1 MQEAEVDDEDGAAAG
16 AGPEVR
22 TGADADGGAGAR
34 DDGLHPQ
41 ARHVARS
48 CPAPEA
54 VWPSCQLACR
64 LRCEDRYIAPVLL
77 EPASLGG
84 A

>member
-1 MQEAEVDDEDGAAAG
+1 MDDEDVAAAG

-41 ARHVARS
+41 ARLVAS
-48 CPAPEA
+48 GCAAPA
-54 VWPSCQLACR
+54 
-64 LRCEDRYIAPVLL
+64 
-77 EPASLGG
+77 AS
-84 A
+84 